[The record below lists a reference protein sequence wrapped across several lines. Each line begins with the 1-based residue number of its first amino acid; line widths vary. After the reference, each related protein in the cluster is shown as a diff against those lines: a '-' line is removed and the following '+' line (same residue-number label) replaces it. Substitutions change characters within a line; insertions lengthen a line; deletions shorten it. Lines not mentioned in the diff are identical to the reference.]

1 MPALTAI
8 VKRIDHILVRVDDP
22 EPLFGLLSGLLELP
36 VSWPMQN
43 HGWYASGGVFV
54 GNASLEIAR
63 LGRARPRAAGSAR
76 LFGIALE
83 PCPLGVCLRELAA
96 RGIPHSLPVC
106 FCGERPDGTRGV
118 RWKNVL
124 LGGLT
129 GEAHAR
135 LLRASW
141 WAEDS
146 VAGRLLDPVGR
157 MMAFGHWVRL
167 TTSPTERHIVYLCEY
182 GYEVEKGLS
191 ARRAVL
197 EEAGGGPLGLV
208 GLAEVV
214 LGATNPE
221 RARQRWQ
228 NLLAPLLPVERG
240 LWQLHDGPG
249 IRIVPHDEDT
259 MLSLV
264 LRTRDLARAEAWLRE
279 RRMLGG
285 MTANQISVD
294 PVTVQ
299 GLDIRLMQ

>member
-1 MPALTAI
+1 MPALAAI
-8 VKRIDHILVRVDDP
+8 VKRIDHVVVQVDDP
-22 EPLFGLLSGLLELP
+22 GPLFGLLSGPLGLP
-36 VSWPMQN
+36 VAWPIQN
-43 HGWYASGGVFV
+43 HGWYASGGVFA
-54 GNASLEIAR
+54 GNASLEVAR

-83 PCPLGVCLRELAA
+83 PYPLSACLRELAA

-106 FCGERPDGTRGV
+106 FYGERPDGTRGA
-118 RWKNVL
+118 RWTNVL

-129 GEAHAR
+129 REAHAR
-135 LLRASW
+135 LLRTHW
-141 WAEDS
+141 WAGDS
-146 VAGRLLDPVGR
+146 IPGRVLDPVAR
-157 MMAFGHWVRL
+157 MMALGHWARL
-167 TTSPTERHIVYLCEY
+167 ATSPAGRHMVYICEY
-182 GYEVEKGLS
+182 GYEMEEGLS
-191 ARRAVL
+191 ARRAAL

-240 LWQLHDGPG
+240 FWQPADGPG

-259 MLSLV
+259 MLALV
-264 LRTRDLARAEAWLRE
+264 LRTRDLACAEAWLRE
-279 RRMLGG
+279 HRMLGG
-285 MTANQISVD
+285 VTANQVSID

-299 GLDIRLMQ
+299 GLDVRLTQ